1 MSTKNDRLFLI
12 TGATGNTG
20 DTTVRLLL
28 QRGHRVRAFVHRSDA
43 RSESLA
49 AAGAEIVVGDLLDFH
64 AVSAALRGVTGAYF
78 CYPIAPGLLDAIAIF
93 AQAASEAGVKA
104 VVNMSQISARRE
116 ANSNAARQHW
126 IGERLLDRTAMQT
139 ASLGYNEGVLRLPF
153 ENGRHAPIAGKD
165 QSYVIAAILENPE
178 PHDRQIYPLYGPV
191 EMNHY
196 EIADAIS
203 QTLGIPVRYEPLE
216 VATFAEGLKAK
227 GLSSH
232 LVQHLSNVAVD
243 YQNGIFAGTNNLVE
257 VIGNRTPM
265 TVEDYVNANKVAF
278 AKDGIHAITSTPAHA
293 SKGRG

>member
-1 MSTKNDRLFLI
+1 
-12 TGATGNTG
+12 
-20 DTTVRLLL
+20 
-28 QRGHRVRAFVHRSDA
+28 
-43 RSESLA
+43 
-49 AAGAEIVVGDLLDFH
+49 
-64 AVSAALRGVTGAYF
+64 
-78 CYPIAPGLLDAIAIF
+78 
-93 AQAASEAGVKA
+93 
-104 VVNMSQISARRE
+104 
-116 ANSNAARQHW
+116 
-126 IGERLLDRTAMQT
+126 
-139 ASLGYNEGVLRLPF
+139 
-153 ENGRHAPIAGKD
+153 
-165 QSYVIAAILENPE
+165 
-178 PHDRQIYPLYGPV
+178 
-191 EMNHY
+191 MNHY

-293 SKGRG
+293 SKGRR